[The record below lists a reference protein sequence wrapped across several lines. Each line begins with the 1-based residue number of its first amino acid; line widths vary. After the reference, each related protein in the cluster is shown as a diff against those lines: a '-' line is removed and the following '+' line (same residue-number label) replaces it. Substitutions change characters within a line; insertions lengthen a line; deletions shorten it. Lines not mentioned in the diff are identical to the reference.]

1 MFSSFLMRFTEEV
14 NITVPVPDGNVW
26 PGSYTCITFP
36 GSDLVMEPSSLELMI
51 YCCLLLKEYVGAY
64 GDGDGED
71 GRNDGNEAEQHIH
84 KDWSRFK
91 KVRGGCYLDLDC

>member
-36 GSDLVMEPSSLELMI
+36 GSDLVMESSSLELMI
-51 YCCLLLKEYVGAY
+51 YY
-64 GDGDGED
+64 
-71 GRNDGNEAEQHIH
+71 
-84 KDWSRFK
+84 
-91 KVRGGCYLDLDC
+91 KV